1 MEPPGICLKSQLSPE
16 GEGGIHQRTQVHNKL
31 MDPTVK
37 IIVTGISFSDDGHRS
52 PKEDTPLKVLV
63 LALGNSLKGDE
74 GVAQVVLEELRKR
87 VRIGDSIELTGS
99 VIGGI
104 ALINRMLGF
113 DRVLI
118 IDPDQ
123 TPGRSPGEVHVHTPD
138 TMEEMLHAASD
149 EGSLKRNL
157 ELGERFYPG
166 QMPKEV
172 AVIGI
177 EVESIDRFH
186 EGLTPAVAAAV
197 PRALE
202 AALGILRGWGM
213 GPHMI

>member
-1 MEPPGICLKSQLSPE
+1 MSI
-16 GEGGIHQRTQVHNKL
+16 
-31 MDPTVK
+31 
-37 IIVTGISFSDDGHRS
+37 SDDGHRC
-52 PKEDTPLKVLV
+52 PEEDAVLKALV

-87 VRIGDSIELTGS
+87 LRTGDGLELTGS

-113 DRVLI
+113 DKVLI

-123 TPGRSPGEVHVHTPD
+123 TPGRSPGDIHVHAPD

-149 EGSLKRNL
+149 AGSLKRNL
-157 ELGERFYPG
+157 ELGEKFYPG

-177 EVESIDRFH
+177 EVEDIDHFR

-197 PRALE
+197 PKTVEE
-202 AALGILRGWGM
+202 AMRILKGWGID
-213 GPHMI
+213 GT

>member
-1 MEPPGICLKSQLSPE
+1 MSI
-16 GEGGIHQRTQVHNKL
+16 
-31 MDPTVK
+31 
-37 IIVTGISFSDDGHRS
+37 SDDGYLSRE
-52 PKEDTPLKVLV
+52 EDAALKVLV

-87 VRIGDSIELTGS
+87 VRICDSIELTGS

-123 TPGRSPGEVHVHTPD
+123 TPGRSPGDVHTHTPD

-149 EGSLKRNL
+149 EGSLRRNL

-166 QMPKEV
+166 QMPREV

-197 PRALE
+197 PKTVEE
-202 AALGILRGWGM
+202 AMRILKGWGID
-213 GPHMI
+213 GT

>member
-1 MEPPGICLKSQLSPE
+1 MSIPDEHHRCPGGYTHLKA
-16 GEGGIHQRTQVHNKL
+16 
-31 MDPTVK
+31 
-37 IIVTGISFSDDGHRS
+37 
-52 PKEDTPLKVLV
+52 LV

-87 VRIGDSIELTGS
+87 VRTGDGLELSGS

-104 ALINRMLGF
+104 ALINLMLGF

-138 TMEEMLHAASD
+138 TMEEMLHASSD
-149 EGSLKRNL
+149 EGGLRRNL
-157 ELGERFYPG
+157 ELGERYYPG

-177 EVESIDRFH
+177 EVESIESFH

-202 AALGILRGWGM
+202 EAVRVLKGWGID
-213 GPHMI
+213 GA

>member
-1 MEPPGICLKSQLSPE
+1 MSISDEHHRCPE
-16 GEGGIHQRTQVHNKL
+16 
-31 MDPTVK
+31 
-37 IIVTGISFSDDGHRS
+37 
-52 PKEDTPLKVLV
+52 EDAILKVLV

-87 VRIGDSIELTGS
+87 LPTGDGLELTGS
-99 VIGGI
+99 VMGGI
-104 ALINRMLGF
+104 ALINMMLGF

-123 TPGRSPGEVHVHTPD
+123 TPGRNPGDIHVHTPD

-149 EGSLKRNL
+149 EGSLRRNL

-177 EVESIDRFH
+177 EVEDIDRFH

-197 PRALE
+197 PRAVE
-202 AALGILRGWGM
+202 VALGILKGWGTDVQE
-213 GPHMI
+213 I